1 MKLERISLLE
11 LRPNNWYINQEKLEH
26 IRAAW
31 DNGEQEELPPVLVSE
46 IDGELSLIDGH
57 SRAFAAFERGETH
70 VNATIQDLETVEGSS
85 ELYRHIHREGPT
97 LGINTIADLRDR
109 ILPPEEHRR
118 LWTGYCNNWLA
129 KNENTSKNREG

>member
-1 MKLERISLLE
+1 MEMLRLLD
-11 LRPNNWYINQEKLEH
+11 LRPNNWYLNREKLERV
-26 IRAAW
+26 RAAW
-31 DNGEQEELPPVLVSE
+31 DRGEQEELPPVLVSE

-70 VNATIQDLETVEGSS
+70 INATIQDLETIEGSS

-97 LGINTIADLRDR
+97 LGINTIADLSDR

-118 LWTGYCNNWLA
+118 LWTGYCDNWLA